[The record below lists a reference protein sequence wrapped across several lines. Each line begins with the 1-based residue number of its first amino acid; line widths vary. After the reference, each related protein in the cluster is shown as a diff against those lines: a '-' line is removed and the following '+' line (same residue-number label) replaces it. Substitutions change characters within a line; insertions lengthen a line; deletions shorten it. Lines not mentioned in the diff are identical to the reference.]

1 MTDFPIPEQH
11 IRKENPLPP
20 APDHCETGIEAPARG
35 SRGPA
40 PILLDPEQVLQLAR
54 LGATNVEIAKFF
66 NVSEA
71 LIRKRYS
78 DIVEAG
84 RTNIKIRL
92 RQAQIREALAGN
104 VTMLIWLG
112 KQMLNQSDQG
122 ERGNDDNMPLPWRD
136 E

>member
-1 MTDFPIPEQH
+1 MIDIELPEQQV
-11 IRKENPLPP
+11 RTENVLPP
-20 APDHCETGIEAPARG
+20 EQDEQEDNTQPTGKR
-35 SRGPA
+35 RGPA
-40 PILLDPEQVLQLAR
+40 PILLDPKQVFQLAK

-71 LIRKRYS
+71 FIRKRYT

-84 RTNIKIRL
+84 RTNIKLRL
-92 RQAQIREALAGN
+92 RQAQVREALNGN

-112 KQMLNQSDQG
+112 KQMLNQTDQG
-122 ERGNDDNMPLPWRD
+122 ERGSDDNLPLPWTD